1 MALNEKLNGNMKKN
15 PRRIKNSTRQMMRRI
30 HTISNVNTII
40 LLFIYFLL
48 AGCGFYSL
56 AGSIPSHIKSI
67 AIPLLD
73 NQTAEY
79 GITEDITDN
88 LLEKFTEENIL
99 RVVDEDNADSI
110 LRGIIKKVEDAPST
124 FTKEE
129 AVTEYRYTVVLDVE
143 WYDVKNDEVLMKSQ
157 YSGWGAY
164 GLSGDSATDGIDN
177 DNDGLIDD
185 EDDDEIGDPRSFAV
199 KVAVSKIGEDILNKI
214 LSNW

>member
-1 MALNEKLNGNMKKN
+1 MIKLNHN
-15 PRRIKNSTRQMMRRI
+15 IFI
-30 HTISNVNTII
+30 
-40 LLFIYFLL
+40 FIYFLL
-48 AGCGFYSL
+48 SGCGFYSM
-56 AGSIPSHIKSI
+56 AGSIPAHIKSI

-110 LRGIIKKVEDAPST
+110 LRGIIIKVEDAPST

-129 AVTEYRYTVVLDVE
+129 AVLEYRYTVVLDVE
-143 WYDVKNDEVLMKSQ
+143 WYDVKNDVVLMQKQ

>member
-1 MALNEKLNGNMKKN
+1 MALNEKLNGNMKNN

-79 GITEDITDN
+79 GITEGITDN
-88 LLEKFTEENIL
+88 LLEKFTEANIL

-110 LRGIIKKVEDAPST
+110 LRGIIKKVEEYSIKYKTPDPS
-124 FTKEE
+124 
-129 AVTEYRYTVVLDVE
+129 VVLRVDQRLSVQDLVDV
-143 WYDVKNDEVLMKSQ
+143 MKL
-157 YSGWGAY
+157 G
-164 GLSGDSATDGIDN
+164 T
-177 DNDGLIDD
+177 
-185 EDDDEIGDPRSFAV
+185 EI
-199 KVAVSKIGEDILNKI
+199 KVRMILETKPE
-214 LSNW
+214 